1 MTISI
6 TTALQKVILNIVMTM
21 IDPLTGQKD
30 INPWQ
35 RPFQASAIW
44 LRRAYGKRQEEG
56 DMVGMREKKVI
67 LVVDDDRRVLNFVGI
82 SLRTAG
88 YEVLTSQS
96 GEQALTM
103 MKMVIPD
110 LVIVDVFMPVMD
122 GLELLTRLRQ
132 FSEVPVIVFSID
144 DSIAGEALKR
154 GATDFI
160 NKPINLR
167 DLIERIDRVLY
178 QPEAK

>member
-1 MTISI
+1 MI
-6 TTALQKVILNIVMTM
+6 M
-21 IDPLTGQKD
+21 IDPHTGQKD
-30 INPWQ
+30 KHPWQ
-35 RPFQASAIW
+35 RPFQASAVW
-44 LRRAYGKRQEEG
+44 LRRVYGKLLEEG
-56 DMVGMREKKVI
+56 DEVGMREKKFI

-96 GEQALTM
+96 GEQALIM

-110 LVIVDVFMPVMD
+110 LVILDVLMPGMG

-132 FSEVPVIVFSID
+132 FSEIPVILFSID
-144 DSIAGEALKR
+144 DSLAGEALKR

-160 NKPINLR
+160 NKPVNPH

-178 QPEAK
+178 QRDPK